1 VLAVVVVALI
11 LVTEVLVWQLDTG
24 LKADAENRLLEEASD
39 IRALLEAE
47 ISEGIY
53 ITIGLESFIS
63 SRGGAL
69 PLEDVQ
75 LWMAALFDNTRHLRN
90 IGIAPNNR
98 ISAVFPLEG
107 NETVI
112 GLDYRELPEQWPVI
126 EAMMQNGQASLVG
139 PISLIQGDVGL
150 IYRRPVFVQETYWGL
165 ISTVMQL
172 DSILSVLERSTAQN
186 SSYYRI
192 RTTEGDGHTPIAGAL
207 SPAPRV
213 SRSLEME
220 LPGDNRWELTVS
232 TPKATWPLW
241 LTRLVLWT
249 LELLIMLYGWQWY
262 RARQVQV
269 RANREKIEFI
279 HTISH
284 ELRTP
289 LTSISGALA
298 LLGREPQASTASE
311 RLLALANR
319 NFKRLE
325 RLVSEVLDIARID
338 TARMS
343 FTFDNLAIG
352 PMLEQAVENNAAFGR
367 AQSIELRLYIEPID
381 DQTYV
386 YADEQRLLQILD
398 NLLSNAIK
406 FSNPGQHIDLSVKHE
421 SQRVEVRVQD
431 YGLGIPD
438 SFQTRLF
445 ERFAR
450 ADHSDKRRNQ
460 SGTGLGLSIARDL
473 ARHMGGDITVRSK
486 EGEGSCFYL
495 ELPILS
501 ARQDLGAGAHHCTT
515 GN

>member
-1 VLAVVVVALI
+1 
-11 LVTEVLVWQLDTG
+11 
-24 LKADAENRLLEEASD
+24 
-39 IRALLEAE
+39 
-47 ISEGIY
+47 
-53 ITIGLESFIS
+53 
-63 SRGGAL
+63 
-69 PLEDVQ
+69 
-75 LWMAALFDNTRHLRN
+75 
-90 IGIAPNNR
+90 
-98 ISAVFPLEG
+98 
-107 NETVI
+107 
-112 GLDYRELPEQWPVI
+112 
-126 EAMMQNGQASLVG
+126 
-139 PISLIQGDVGL
+139 
-150 IYRRPVFVQETYWGL
+150 
-165 ISTVMQL
+165 
-172 DSILSVLERSTAQN
+172 
-186 SSYYRI
+186 
-192 RTTEGDGHTPIAGAL
+192 
-207 SPAPRV
+207 
-213 SRSLEME
+213 
-220 LPGDNRWELTVS
+220 
-232 TPKATWPLW
+232 
-241 LTRLVLWT
+241 
-249 LELLIMLYGWQWY
+249 MLYGWQWY

-298 LLGREPQASTASE
+298 LLGREPQASTESE

-319 NFKRLE
+319 NVKRLE